1 MKRNA
6 IDILFE
12 MIDLIRENFTEE
24 EIKICE
30 GYEIEF
36 WPDSKIL
43 VSED

>member
-1 MKRNA
+1 MKKNA
-6 IDILFE
+6 VVILFE
-12 MIDLIRENFTEE
+12 MIDLIRDNFTEE

-36 WPDSKIL
+36 WPDGKIV